1 MVKIIRKVAVEF
13 PREVEIIGGGG
24 GELFLG
30 GGGGKYFGEQMELFP
45 WCRVFFVGIAIFPG
59 DFFCG
64 WLCFLTKIYH
74 DNTLNY
80 HFLMT
85 KFYQKYILQNAL

>member
-13 PREVEIIGGGG
+13 SREVEIIGGGG
-24 GELFLG
+24 GV
-30 GGGGKYFGEQMELFP
+30 KYFGEQMELFS
-45 WCRVFFVGIAIFPG
+45 WCRVFFMGIAIFPG

-74 DNTLNY
+74 DNTFNY
-80 HFLMT
+80 HFSHD
-85 KFYQKYILQNAL
+85 KILPKIHSPKRTINCNLK

>member
-13 PREVEIIGGGG
+13 SREVEIIGGGG
-24 GELFLG
+24 KLFLG
-30 GGGGKYFGEQMELFP
+30 GGGLNILGSKWNYFRGAEFFSWELQ
-45 WCRVFFVGIAIFPG
+45 FFLG

-85 KFYQKYILQNAL
+85 KLYQKYILQNAL

>member
-13 PREVEIIGGGG
+13 SREVEIIGGGG
-24 GELFLG
+24 VNILGSKWNYFRGAEFFSWELQFFL
-30 GGGGKYFGEQMELFP
+30 
-45 WCRVFFVGIAIFPG
+45 G